1 MNIKIQR
8 ANEDGDE
15 SRDPGKKVS
24 YYVEHVPGPK
34 IIRVNI
40 TTDFEAP
47 DFYDELFQLLINL
60 NEGDVVIYTINSNG
74 GYLSGLT
81 MLLEANATTEAH
93 TVAHIVGS
101 CHSCASM
108 LALSCDEVIVGNY
121 SEMLVHSVRFGVG
134 GKIADNKAHV
144 AHTDKYT
151 EQIFRE
157 LYTGFLSEEEI
168 VEVLSGKE
176 HFMLPEEIRDR
187 LEAKAA
193 YMQALYE
200 SLDD

>member
-8 ANEDGDE
+8 ANEDEGDI
-15 SRDPGKKVS
+15 RDPDKKVS
-24 YYVEHVPGPK
+24 YYVEQVPGPK
-34 IIRVNI
+34 IVRVNI
-40 TTDFEAP
+40 TTDFETP
-47 DFYDELFQLLINL
+47 DFYDELFHLLTNL
-60 NEGDVVIYTINSNG
+60 DKGDVVVYTINSNG

-81 MLLEANATTEAH
+81 MLLEANAVTEAH

-108 LALSCDEVIVGNY
+108 LAMSCDEVIVGNY
-121 SEMLVHSVRFGVG
+121 SEMLVHSVRFGYG
-134 GKIADNKAHV
+134 GKVADNKAHV

-157 LYTGFLSEEEI
+157 LYVGFLSEEEI
-168 VEVLSGKE
+168 LEVLSGKE
-176 HFMLPEEIRDR
+176 QYMLPEEIRDR
-187 LEAKAA
+187 LEARAA